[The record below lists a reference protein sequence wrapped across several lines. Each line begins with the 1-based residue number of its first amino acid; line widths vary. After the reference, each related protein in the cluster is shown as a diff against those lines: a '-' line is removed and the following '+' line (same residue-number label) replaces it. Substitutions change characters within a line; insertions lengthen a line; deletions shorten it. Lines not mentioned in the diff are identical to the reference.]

1 MGIADLHEEKRVC
14 MLTLCS
20 FLQSVYQFVK
30 SLAVNMTK
38 RVYRTFAVITTGAV
52 VVAVITFASGLFG
65 GGGKNA
71 LTAYAETPSEETV
84 LEDEDTTEEIALL
97 TEAKIQFHLTDSE
110 KIKEGQLLVG
120 NVLVKSI
127 QDEQK
132 IREEKQA
139 AIEETKEEIRLIEEE
154 RARIAAEEAARK
166 AEEERIRKE
175 EEARRASAVISYSN
189 QDYEVLKRIVE
200 AEAGICDMQGRILV
214 ANVIMNRVKS
224 GEFPDSITDVVYQR
238 SQFSPVLDGSIDTC
252 SVTDK
257 TVEAVNRALS
267 GEDYSQGALYFMNR
281 RRSRSHNVSW
291 FDGKLTF
298 LFQHEK
304 HEFFK

>member
-1 MGIADLHEEKRVC
+1 